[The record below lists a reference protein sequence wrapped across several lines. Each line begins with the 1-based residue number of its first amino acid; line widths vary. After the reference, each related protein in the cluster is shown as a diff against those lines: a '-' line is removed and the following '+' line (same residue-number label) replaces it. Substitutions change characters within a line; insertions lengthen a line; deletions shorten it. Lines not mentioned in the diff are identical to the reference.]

1 MVKPKLYDVL
11 LTANSQAEQD
21 EKNFTVL
28 FFEMF
33 EMTQHFVIMLLYD
46 LFRHLNMTEIWG
58 QIEEGR

>member
-46 LFRHLNMTEIWG
+46 LFRHLNMTEI
-58 QIEEGR
+58 